1 MAYRSHTA
9 GSSRTFD
16 HLYDPNYITSD
27 YKDVWKANYTSIQN
41 SGILSIYPIYKS
53 MFSDLARKARN
64 QYMMT
69 QNPLPFYPFYG
80 GGDDNQSSK
89 TPVDVLGCERIKF
102 FDQPIKKIENSKIC
116 QENCPETTKLEISPQ
131 EKNREIGCQ
140 TIYRESSAQTKPW
153 MPNAVITD
161 FESELPEIIYVADL
175 ITGDRNPGV
184 AEANIVERARRKRIW
199 ERTLPP
205 LRSVKDWDKR
215 RVALEAFEWEQWVAR
230 EDDIH
235 DCQRLRM
242 EIVEKLLKQR
252 KNKLDSS
259 YEQKLKNTKNRAQIE
274 RDKKVESLKNK
285 YQRSLRKLDLK
296 HKNISKKYKATD
308 IATEHID
315 KASDLY
321 GPQLRFG
328 THPRQN
334 HYSTHKSQFE
344 ARLEGLERFETKP
357 TNIQRFLKQKEKLW
371 KSKEPSKE
379 VHKGFWSDD
388 FLQKLYSS
396 LTVNF
401 CFVFNYLIFPTEK
414 GNVLV
419 KIFDFRLNR

>member
-41 SGILSIYPIYKS
+41 SGVLSIYPIYKS
-53 MFSDLARKARN
+53 MFSDLARKSRN

-80 GGDDNQSSK
+80 GGDDNKSSK
-89 TPVDVLGCERIKF
+89 KPDVLGCERIKF
-102 FDQPIKKIENSKIC
+102 FDQPIKQIKNSKII
-116 QENCPETTKLEISPQ
+116 EEDDCPETTKLENSSHQ

-161 FESELPEIIYVADL
+161 CESELPEIIYVADL
-175 ITGDRNPGV
+175 ITGDKNPGV

-242 EIVEKLLKQR
+242 EIVDKLLKQR

-259 YEQKLKNTKNRAQIE
+259 YEQKLRNTKNRAQIE
-274 RDKKVESLKNK
+274 RDKKVDSLKNK
-285 YQRSLRKLDLK
+285 YQRSIRKLDLK

-328 THPRQN
+328 THPRQK

-396 LTVNF
+396 LTVNLDL
-401 CFVFNYLIFPTEK
+401 YLIF
-414 GNVLV
+414 
-419 KIFDFRLNR
+419 